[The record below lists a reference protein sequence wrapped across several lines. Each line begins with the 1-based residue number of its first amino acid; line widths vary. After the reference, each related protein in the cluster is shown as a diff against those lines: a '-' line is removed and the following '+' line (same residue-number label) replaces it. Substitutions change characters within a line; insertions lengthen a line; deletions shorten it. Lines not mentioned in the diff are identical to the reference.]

1 MQVHW
6 WLPENCPADLAAF
19 VDLST
24 DRIWLMT
31 IDDVREVAQQLSARG
46 FHVTM
51 YTEYVPKKT
60 GKKRPAIEYE
70 KYLLEHRI
78 KDFF

>member
-1 MQVHW
+1 MHW
-6 WLPENCPADLAAF
+6 WLPENCPADLVAF

-31 IDDVREVAQQLSARG
+31 MNDVREVAQQLSARG

-51 YTEYVPKKT
+51 YTEYIPKKT
-60 GKKRPAIEYE
+60 GKKRPAVEYE
-70 KYLLEHRI
+70 KYLMEKRMNQ
-78 KDFF
+78 FF